1 MADEERA
8 AIRRMLESHHTI
20 TLATC
25 RDGEPWAAS
34 LFFASDSDL
43 NLYFVSD
50 YRTRHARD
58 IGDGAEVVATVNADC
73 AEWSGVKGL
82 QIVGYAETVNGIR
95 RMNAL
100 RHYLLKF
107 SDVKALFEAPRDKDE
122 ETIAQRLKAANMYC
136 LKPRWIRLIDNSKWF
151 GYKMEID
158 CNND

>member
-1 MADEERA
+1 MADKERA
-8 AIRRMLESHHTI
+8 AIRQMLEAHNTI

-25 RDGEPWAAS
+25 GNGEPWAAS

-43 NLYFVSD
+43 NIYFVSD

-73 AEWSGVKGL
+73 SEWAGVRGL
-82 QIVGYAETVNGIR
+82 QIAGFAETVDGVA

-100 RHYLLKF
+100 GRYLLKF
-107 SDVKALFEAPRDKDE
+107 TDVKALFEAPRGKDE
-122 ETIAQRLKAANMYC
+122 ETIAQRLKAANMYR

-151 GYKMEID
+151 GYKIEID
-158 CNND
+158 CE